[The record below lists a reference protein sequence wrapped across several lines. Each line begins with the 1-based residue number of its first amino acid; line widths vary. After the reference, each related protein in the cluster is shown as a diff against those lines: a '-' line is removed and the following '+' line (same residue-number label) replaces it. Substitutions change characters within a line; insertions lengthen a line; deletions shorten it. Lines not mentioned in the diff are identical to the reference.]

1 MKLDP
6 EIAEALKETGQYMIQ
21 SDLDSMEGVIAMRNE
36 VNRIGELFNAKLDR
50 SGVVTESRVIPGP
63 PDNPELT
70 IRIHRPEKPPPGPLP
85 CLFHVHGGGMVAG
98 SAVRDDGCSAW
109 CARWAAWPLRWSTAS
124 RPSIARRHWP
134 PIATGR

>member
-6 EIAEALKETGQYMIQ
+6 EITEALKETGQYMIQ

-63 PDNPELT
+63 LDNPELT
-70 IRIHRPEKPPPGPLP
+70 MRIHRPEKPAPGPLP

-98 SAVRDDGCSAW
+98 SAVRDDGLLLGLVRTLGCV
-109 CARWAAWPLRWSTAS
+109 
-124 RPSIARRHWP
+124 
-134 PIATGR
+134 ATSVEYPFSQNIHRC